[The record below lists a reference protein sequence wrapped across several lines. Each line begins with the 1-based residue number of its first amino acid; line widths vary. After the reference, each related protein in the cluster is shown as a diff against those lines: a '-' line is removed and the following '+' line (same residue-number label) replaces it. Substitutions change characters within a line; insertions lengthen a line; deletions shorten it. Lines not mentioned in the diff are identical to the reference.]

1 MSKPLLAA
9 HGEAAIEQEAHPPAP
24 RWALAGLALS
34 MLLPSLD
41 TSIANTSL
49 PVLAKAFGASF
60 QQVQWVVLAY
70 LLAITT
76 LIVGAGRLGDLVGR
90 RHLLL
95 VGIFCF
101 TFASALC
108 GWSSQLWMLIAAR
121 AEQGLGAAI
130 MLALTIAS
138 VSEAVPQERIG
149 RAMGLLGTMSAIGT
163 ALGPSAGGVVAAAF
177 GWRSI
182 FLLNLPLGIAAFVL
196 VWRHMPKEPAGARH
210 VRAGFDPIG
219 TVLLALT
226 LAAYALAMT
235 LGRGEFGAL
244 NIALL
249 GGAALGAA
257 MFAYAQT
264 RVASP
269 LIRLALLRDI
279 NLSAGLVMSALVSA
293 VMMTTLVVGPFYLAR
308 ALGLAPA
315 WVGVVLSSGPC
326 VTMVSSVPAGRL
338 VDRFGARR
346 TTVLGLSCIA
356 IGTLVLSAVTLSPA
370 SLGVAG
376 YIGPIVVTTLGYAL
390 FQASNNTAMMT
401 GVPADRRGVV
411 SGLLS
416 LSRNLGLVTGASAM
430 AGLFAWAVGTSDMA
444 SAAPAATAFG
454 MRVTFGVAAGL
465 MILAIA
471 IARRRRLG

>member
-9 HGEAAIEQEAHPPAP
+9 HGEATIEQEARPPAP

-90 RHLLL
+90 RRLLL

-108 GWSSQLWMLIAAR
+108 GWSSQLWMLLAAR

-177 GWRSI
+177 GWPSI

-279 NLSAGLVMSALVSA
+279 NLSAGLMMSALVSA

-370 SLGVAG
+370 WLGIAG

-444 SAAPAATAFG
+444 SAAPAATS
-454 MRVTFGVAAGL
+454 R
-465 MILAIA
+465 
-471 IARRRRLG
+471 

>member
-1 MSKPLLAA
+1 MSKPLVPA
-9 HGEAAIEQEAHPPAP
+9 HGESPLESTARAPAT

-49 PVLAKAFGASF
+49 PILAKAFGASF

-76 LIVGAGRLGDLVGR
+76 LIVGAGRLGDLIGR
-90 RHLLL
+90 RRLLL

-108 GWSSQLWMLIAAR
+108 GLSGHLWILIAAR

-163 ALGPSAGGVVAAAF
+163 ALGPSAGGVLAAAF
-177 GWRSI
+177 GWPAI
-182 FLLNLPLGIAAFVL
+182 FLVNVPLGAVAFVL
-196 VWRHMPKEPAGARH
+196 VWRHMPKERPDGKH
-210 VRAGFDPIG
+210 VRAGFDPVG

-235 LGRGEFGAL
+235 LGRGEFGVL

-249 GGAALGAA
+249 CGAVIGAA
-257 MFAYAQT
+257 MFAYAET

-269 LIRLALLRDI
+269 LIRLAMLRDI
-279 NLSAGLVMSALVSA
+279 NLSAGLMMSALVSA

-315 WVGVVLSSGPC
+315 WVGLVLSSGPC
-326 VTMVSSVPAGRL
+326 VTMLSSVPAGRL

-346 TTVLGLSCIA
+346 TTVLGLYGIA
-356 IGTLVLSAVTLSPA
+356 IGTSLLSALTLSPA
-370 SLGVAG
+370 WLGVAG
-376 YIGPIVVTTLGYAL
+376 YIAPIVVATLGYAL

-401 GVPADRRGVV
+401 GVAPDRRGVV
-411 SGLLS
+411 SGMLS

-430 AGLFAWAVGTSDMA
+430 AGLFAWAVGTSDVA
-444 SAAPAATAFG
+444 DAAPVAVALG
-454 MRVTFGVAAGL
+454 MRVTFGVAAIL
-465 MILAIA
+465 MVLAIA
-471 IARRRRLG
+471 IAHRRRLG